1 MEPNETLPP
10 LPNNETVPPVNG
22 GSYEY
27 GLPNPETG
35 STGGGAP
42 IAAQTPAVSPAYQAF
57 DDPQVT
63 QAAAQI
69 SMPSEDDLA
78 ADDIDLI
85 EKQWVL
91 KAKNVVTATMG
102 DPYKQN
108 KELNKVRADYIKK
121 RYNKDIKLSAE

>member
-10 LPNNETVPPVNG
+10 LPNNETTPPVNG
-22 GSYEY
+22 GAYEY

-35 STGGGAP
+35 SSGGVP
-42 IAAQTPAVSPAYQAF
+42 VAAQTPTVSPAYQAF

-63 QAAAQI
+63 QPATQI

-91 KAKNVVTATMG
+91 KAKNVVTSTMG

-121 RYNKDIKLSAE
+121 RYNKDIKLSAD